1 MHGKP
6 PLLKQRSEFEFPEG
20 KTKNR
25 PPVEKREKIF
35 VLSREEEKA
44 V

>member
-1 MHGKP
+1 M
-6 PLLKQRSEFEFPEG
+6 LSSQLE
-20 KTKNR
+20 NR

>member
-1 MHGKP
+1 
-6 PLLKQRSEFEFPEG
+6 LKKTTLKERSTFEFPKG

>member
-1 MHGKP
+1 MLSS
-6 PLLKQRSEFEFPEG
+6 PLES
-20 KTKNR
+20 R